1 MNTSPAQPARFWR
14 ADTVAL
20 AALLALVVIVAFS
33 GCSAGRRADP
43 RPPAVTITGPGPDG
57 GSLTQTGDAAAPATA
72 DTSTGTSGFTIPAGQ
87 PVSIAPDGVVSF
99 TAAVPIQVAAQFS
112 SFRAAGPAAF
122 TPPAPPSPADEAR
135 GWGVRAFYLAALGCA
150 LVAGLLAWRGYPLAA
165 LCTGGAA
172 LALPIVGNV
181 VSSAAGI
188 VAGSVL
194 LALAAGLVLAYKLT
208 AKRIWR
214 AHTGAAEA
222 EAV

>member
-1 MNTSPAQPARFWR
+1 MIRPYVSPCRAWR
-14 ADTVAL
+14 ADLAGVLAFFAL
-20 AALLALVVIVAFS
+20 VCVVLLA
-33 GCSAGRRADP
+33 GCSTGRRADP
-43 RPPAVTITGPGPDG
+43 RPPAVTITGPGPAG

-72 DTSTGTSGFTIPAGQ
+72 DTSTGTSGFIIPAGQ

-99 TAAVPIQVAAQFS
+99 TAAAPIQVAAQFS

-172 LALPIVGNV
+172 LALPIVANV

-188 VAGSVL
+188 VAGAVL
-194 LALAAGLVLAYKLT
+194 LALAAGLVIAYRLT
-208 AKRIWR
+208 ARRIWS
-214 AHTGAAEA
+214 AHTAATA
-222 EAV
+222 PEAV